1 MRRKIHL
8 LKRNS
13 FPAHSFFN
21 HLLRG
26 TEYFQGRE
34 FERAA
39 EEWGAAGWM
48 NYETPINLMRRAGRI
63 FCGGFIHEVPFLFF
77 LYAVYAN
84 KPDGI
89 GAIKTDGISKNL
101 FFSQGRLVHAATNR
115 QDERIGHLI
124 VKKQQLSSAT
134 LDRLIKDSKKQ
145 GKRIGQFLV
154 EKGLLSEDALRK
166 FLIQQADRILVDIF
180 QWRNGYFYFLER
192 PIHADSIVNYDPLNL
207 ARIATYS
214 GISFS
219 EFRKKIPNMKTI
231 FRLSPYAEI
240 KKAKIMEKL
249 TDKFKFIFSL
259 IDGLRSIEQLA
270 RFSGLD
276 PATTLDILYR
286 LNTDGIIRQSN
297 DIIEYEDRQFNEISN
312 VLETLLEIHAF
323 ISQLLFFEIG
333 AKAKDVIRQSKHLLP
348 RMHHSIFVG
357 IPLEKPDEVKKDMIL
372 RNIAH
377 YYPEPDRRILFVE
390 AFCALF
396 DQMQTAIE
404 KYLGR
409 RLAEHAAVKIKTE
422 MKNIE
427 RYAQKTALR
436 NHLLEVFDKLV
447 HSSSP

>member
-1 MRRKIHL
+1 MKPKIHL

-13 FPAHSFFN
+13 FPAHSFFD

-26 TEYFQGRE
+26 TEYYQDRE

-39 EEWGAAGWM
+39 EEWGAAGWL
-48 NYETPINLMRRAGRI
+48 NYETPINLMRRGGRI
-63 FCGGFIHEVPFLFF
+63 FCGGYIHEVPFLFF
-77 LYAVYAN
+77 LYAIYAN

-89 GAIKTDGISKNL
+89 GGIRTDGISKNL
-101 FFSQGRLVHAATNR
+101 IFNQGRLVHAATNR

-124 VKKQQLSSAT
+124 VKKHQLSAST
-134 LDRLIKDSKKQ
+134 LDRLIDDSKKQ

-154 EKGLLSEDALRK
+154 EKGLLSEGVLRQ

-180 QWRNGYFYFLER
+180 QWRKGHFYFLER
-192 PIHADSIVNYDPLNL
+192 PINADSIVNYDPLNL

-240 KKAKIMEKL
+240 KKAQIMGKL
-249 TDKFKFIFSL
+249 TDKVKFVFSL
-259 IDGLRSIEQLA
+259 IDGVRSIEQLA

-276 PATTLDILYR
+276 PATILDILYR
-286 LNTDGIIRQSN
+286 FNTDGIIRQSN
-297 DIIEYEDRQFNEISN
+297 EIIEYEDKQFNEISN
-312 VLETLLEIHAF
+312 ILETLLEIYAF
-323 ISQLLFFEIG
+323 VSHLLFSEIG
-333 AKAKDVIRQSKHLLP
+333 AKAKDVIRQSQQLLTRTHP
-348 RMHHSIFVG
+348 GIFAG

-377 YYPEPDRRILFVE
+377 YYPEPDTRILFVE
-390 AFCALF
+390 AFCALIE
-396 DQMQTAIE
+396 QMQTASE

-422 MKNIE
+422 IKNIA
-427 RYAQKTALR
+427 RYAQESALR
-436 NHLLEVFDKLV
+436 SHLLEAFDKLV
-447 HSSSP
+447 HSPSP